1 MNNRRTEKS
10 IENIELHLK
19 MKLQQIFQT
28 IIQSDNLHARFLN
41 TLSLMENTG
50 ARKISASEH
59 KTKVSYLILKHACE
73 EARHAFYLKKQISK
87 LTNIDNFPTYEN
99 QFLLAPFASYT
110 YLQSLDIQVCRYLK
124 NTLKSQGDALK
135 FAAYLLVT
143 YSIEVRADELY
154 PIHQSALEEAK
165 SKVNVKSIIVEE
177 EGHLAEMIEQ
187 LKAFSPDWELHAEKA
202 CEIERRLF
210 DDWTLGLAHGLNGLD
225 RSGGPHR
232 FLDFIK
238 LF

>member
-1 MNNRRTEKS
+1 MNNQRREIS
-10 IENIELHLK
+10 NENIELLLR

-28 IIQSDNLHARFLN
+28 IIQDNKLHAKFLN

-59 KTKVSYLILKHACE
+59 KTKVSFLILKHACE
-73 EARHAFYLKKQISK
+73 EARHAFYLKKQITK
-87 LTNIDNFPTYEN
+87 VAKIEDFPSYEN
-99 QFLLAPFASYT
+99 PYLLAPFASYT

-124 NTLKSQGDALK
+124 NTLKLQSDALK
-135 FAAYLLVT
+135 YAAYLLVT

-154 PIHQSALEEAK
+154 PIYQDALDEAK

-187 LKAFSPDWELHAEKA
+187 LKAFSPAWEIHAEKA
-202 CEIERRLF
+202 CDIEKQLF
-210 DDWTLGLAHGLNGLD
+210 TDWTVALAHGLK
-225 RSGGPHR
+225 RSDTD
-232 FLDFIK
+232 L
-238 LF
+238 LN

>member
-1 MNNRRTEKS
+1 MN
-10 IENIELHLK
+10 
-19 MKLQQIFQT
+19 LQEIFQN
-28 IIQSDNLHARFLN
+28 IIKDDNLHARFLN

-87 LTNIDNFPTYEN
+87 VANLDNFPNYEN
-99 QFLLAPFASYT
+99 AYLLAPFASYT
-110 YLQSLDIQVCRYLK
+110 YLHSLDIQVCRYLK
-124 NTLKSQGDALK
+124 QTLKLSGEALK
-135 FAAYLLVT
+135 YAAYLLVT

-154 PIHQSALEEAK
+154 PIYQNALDKAK

-187 LKAFSPDWELHAEKA
+187 LKSFSTDWEVHANKA
-202 CEIERRLF
+202 CEVENALF
-210 DDWTLGLAHGLNGLD
+210 EQWTKSLADEL
-225 RSGGPHR
+225 
-232 FLDFIK
+232 IK
-238 LF
+238 